1 MDNAALDM
9 SFKSLSPLSTM
20 EMAYKAALSL
30 YPSNEDGAKNAISA
44 LASAAVAAGVSSSL
58 VPSYPLV
65 STKENPVVEL
75 VDRHLWRSFHAY
87 ETEMVITKSGRRMFP
102 PFKVKVSGLDKQTKY
117 VMMLEVVAADGC
129 RYKFHNNQWMVAGK
143 ADPEMP
149 KRMYIH
155 PDSPATGEQWMQKI
169 ISFHKLKLTN
179 NISDKHGFTI
189 LNSMHKYQPRFHLI
203 KAKDV
208 IRLPYSSFHSFSFPE
223 TVFIA
228 VTAYQNEM
236 ITQLKI
242 DHNPFAKG
250 FRDTGGGRREK
261 KRQIGKIRLYSPPCG
276 FCRNT
281 TDKVE
286 SITHSTNSCCSD
298 SEVDDLGRS
307 CKADVRSPSKTLLPT
322 SSLRYG
328 YRDSQIGAYLQVPKC
343 APQDLHYGKKRAR
356 LENASITA
364 LTTPSQW
371 PLAGTSAHGIVDL
384 FKSICPWLDNP
395 YNMAYIPIPP
405 PHIIISSLA
414 RGVALSEGGKE
425 DSDPEE
431 VLIERTS
438 PRSSHSMCEKR
449 SSMAS
454 SNSSGSIN
462 GSSGIGAGGGAS
474 GSKCF
479 SISALTS

>member
-9 SFKSLSPLSTM
+9 SFKSQTPMSTM
-20 EMAYKAALSL
+20 EMAYHATLSF
-30 YPSNEDGAKNAISA
+30 YPSTGDGAENAISA
-44 LASAAVAAGVSSSL
+44 LASAAVAAGVPSPL
-58 VPSYPLV
+58 VPSHSPV
-65 STKENPVVEL
+65 PIKENPVVEL
-75 VDRHLWRSFHAY
+75 IDRHLWRSFHAY

-117 VMMLEVVAADGC
+117 VMMLEVVAADDC

-155 PDSPATGEQWMQKI
+155 PDSPSTGEQWMQKI

-189 LNSMHKYQPRFHLI
+189 LNSMHKYQPRFYLI

-208 IRLPYSSFHSFSFPE
+208 IRLPFTSFHSFSFPE

-261 KRQIGKIRLYSPPCG
+261 KRQIGKTRLHSPPCG
-276 FCRNT
+276 FYCST
-281 TDKVE
+281 TDKVK
-286 SITHSTNSCCSD
+286 SITHSTNSCYSD
-298 SEVDDLGRS
+298 SEVDDLGGS
-307 CKADVRSPSKTLLPT
+307 CKTDVRSPSLMPLPT
-322 SSLRYG
+322 LPLRYG
-328 YRDSQIGAYLQVPKC
+328 FRESQKNAYLHAPKC
-343 APQDLHYGKKRAR
+343 TPQDPLYGRKRAR
-356 LENASITA
+356 FENASISSPSS
-364 LTTPSQW
+364 PSQW
-371 PLAGTSAHGIVDL
+371 PLAGTSVHGIVNL

-405 PHIIISSLA
+405 PHIIISSLS
-414 RGVALSEGGKE
+414 RGVPYSEGGK
-425 DSDPEE
+425 DDNYQEE
-431 VLIERTS
+431 VLVERTS
-438 PRSSHSMCEKR
+438 STRTHSMGEKT
-449 SSMAS
+449 SPMAS
-454 SNSSGSIN
+454 ISGSGNDNSVGAGSNSR
-462 GSSGIGAGGGAS
+462 
-474 GSKCF
+474 F